1 MDSSKILPYVV
12 ATLLG
17 GAASLVVGTAVSQS
31 WCNISGCT
39 VYPPILTNP
48 GGGGGGGGGWG
59 GSSTDPNTVHCSWY
73 SGWFT
78 CTGYPLPPQVCV
90 DLYETLPANCD
101 LTRPPPLTVMAAV
114 PRAQT
119 LCQIIW
125 LQRRPFRQKLYNM
138 GTYSRQLATYMTS
151 VMGLSGLKKTAAIT
165 ILRKI

>member
-17 GAASLVVGTAVSQS
+17 SAASLVVGTAVSQS
-31 WCNISGCT
+31 WCNISSCT

-78 CTGYPLPPQVCV
+78 CTVYTLPPQVCV
-90 DLYETLPANCD
+90 DLYENLPANCD
-101 LTRPPPLTVMAAV
+101 LTRPPPLTVNGCGSTGTDFMPDYLVTAPA
-114 PRAQT
+114 
-119 LCQIIW
+119 
-125 LQRRPFRQKLYNM
+125 LQAEAIQYGNIF
-138 GTYSRQLATYMTS
+138 
-151 VMGLSGLKKTAAIT
+151 TAACNIHDQCYGT
-165 ILRKI
+165 F